1 MASNRHEA
9 TGSFAVGMLIGA
21 AIGVII
27 WLTTDLFVFFPV
39 FIAVGTTLGIAWSQ
53 SNPVEDEEDEPENLI
68 SHRH

>member
-1 MASNRHEA
+1 MASNRHEPN
-9 TGSFAVGMLIGA
+9 GSFAVGMGIGA

-53 SNPVEDEEDEPENLI
+53 SKPVEDEEDEPEDRT
-68 SHRH
+68 SQRH